1 MPFKKLGIFM
11 RRFLP
16 VVFMLL
22 LSSCVTADVGKAKKQ
37 PPFFLKRTEYSAL
50 PGWQGDDPAQALAP
64 LQKSCDAILKAEAE
78 KPFGPL
84 PYAGKYADW
93 QDICRRLPEGTE
105 ARKFFADNFTP
116 YEIWNAKDRNGLF
129 TGYYEPILHGSIKK
143 KKPYLIPLYARPA
156 DLVTVNLGDFKP
168 DLKGETVMGRVE
180 GEKLVPY
187 YTRAEIEKGSLK
199 KGKKVV
205 WVDNAADAFFLHIQG
220 SGQVILP
227 HNKVMQVGYAAAN
240 GRPYTAIGKELIK
253 RGALEK
259 GNVSMQTIRAW
270 LEAHPKEAPEVMD
283 VDESF
288 VFFRKLDTK
297 SPLGAQGVELTP
309 GRSIAVDRKLIPYG
323 APLWLDAETPE
334 KTGRLQRLMVAQDTG
349 GAITGAVRGDF
360 FWGAGAEAAEK
371 AGIMKSAGQSYL
383 LMPKTVEVPA
393 KFSVRPWWMQPFS
406 AFGSGAGRPGEFA
419 YNR

>member
-1 MPFKKLGIFM
+1 M
-11 RRFLP
+11 RRFP
-16 VVFMLL
+16 FLL
-22 LSSCVTADVGKAKKQ
+22 FAVLCLSSCVTADVSKAKKH
-37 PPFFLKRTEYSAL
+37 PPFFLKPTAYSAL
-50 PGWQGDDPAQALAP
+50 PGWAADGTAATLAP
-64 LQKSCDAILKAEAE
+64 LQKSCAPILKADAE
-78 KPFGPL
+78 KSFGPL

-93 QDICRRLPEGTE
+93 QEICRKLPEQADDAD
-105 ARKFFADNFTP
+105 ARQFFVDSFTP
-116 YEIWNAKDRNGLF
+116 YEIWNDKDRNGLF
-129 TGYYEPILHGSIKK
+129 TGYYEPILHGALKK

-156 DLVTVNLGDFKP
+156 DLITVNLGDFKP

-187 YTRAEIEKGSLK
+187 YTRAEIEDGKLK
-199 KGKKVV
+199 KTKQVV
-205 WVDNAADAFFLHIQG
+205 WVDNAVDAFFLHIQG

-227 HNKVMQVGYAAAN
+227 HNQVMQVGYAAAN

-253 RGALEK
+253 RGALDK
-259 GNVSMQTIRAW
+259 KNVSMQTIRAW
-270 LEAHPKEAPEVMD
+270 LEEHPKEAPGVMD

-288 VFFRKLDTK
+288 VFFRKLDTE

-323 APLWLDAETPE
+323 APVWLDAETPE

-371 AGIMKSAGQSYL
+371 AGIMKSAGQSYVL
-383 LMPKTVEVPA
+383 LPKTVEVPA
-393 KFSVRPWWMQPFS
+393 TFSVRPWWMQPFAS
-406 AFGSGAGRPGEFA
+406 SGVKLNGTPGNFA

>member
-1 MPFKKLGIFM
+1 M
-11 RRFLP
+11 RRFP
-16 VVFMLL
+16 FLL
-22 LSSCVTADVGKAKKQ
+22 LAVLCLSSCVSADVGKAKKH
-37 PPFFLKRTEYSAL
+37 PPFFLKPAEYSAL
-50 PGWQGDDPAQALAP
+50 PGWQGDNAAEALAP
-64 LQKSCDAILKAEAE
+64 LQKSCAPILKVEAE
-78 KPFGPL
+78 KSFGPL

-93 QDICRRLPEGTE
+93 QEICRKLPEQADDAA
-105 ARKFFADNFTP
+105 ARRFFADNFTP
-116 YEIWNAKDRNGLF
+116 YEIWNDKDRNGLF
-129 TGYYEPILHGSIKK
+129 TGYYEPILHGSLKK

-187 YTRAEIEKGSLK
+187 YTRAEIEDGKLK
-199 KGKKVV
+199 KTKQVV
-205 WVDNAADAFFLHIQG
+205 WVDNAVDAFFLHIQG

-227 HNKVMQVGYAAAN
+227 HNQVMQVGYAAAN

-253 RGALEK
+253 RGALDK
-259 GNVSMQTIRAW
+259 KNVSMQTIRAW
-270 LEAHPKEAPEVMD
+270 LEEHPKEAPGVMD

-288 VFFRKLDTK
+288 VFFRKLDTE

-323 APLWLDAETPE
+323 APVWLDAETPE

-371 AGIMKSAGQSYL
+371 AGIM
-383 LMPKTVEVPA
+383 
-393 KFSVRPWWMQPFS
+393 
-406 AFGSGAGRPGEFA
+406 
-419 YNR
+419 